1 MDDWLGFRL
10 LSYDP
15 AEGHTDQLRDLSLA
29 LATAELLNR
38 TLILPRLLWHR
49 DSNVY
54 TSEKKRLQLIR
65 TRPALSALVQAHTSV
80 PLLDNVS
87 LLLRAHTLPQCAD
100 DRAAADGCVLM
111 VEPPDIYTSV
121 SKMLRRLATLG
132 HARWLHFSS
141 MLDVLSAR
149 KQGRYPLATWESRM
163 VPAPCSLRYQPNVLA
178 AARAALRRVLP
189 PLHADAG
196 APGSG
201 PGRGHYLAAHVR
213 ALRRDKFKSECPEEW
228 LPRLVN
234 FVNFTA
240 AHLGALPSQLRQLYL
255 PSQPLSPT
263 SPTAMPPPTATL
275 YIATDDLD
283 AVLPRAA
290 AALAPWRVA
299 VVSARDA
306 EREGDVFERRL
317 GLDSEGTLMALDVAA
332 VLGAHA
338 FSPAPRSGLSVHF
351 AAMRRCDAGALCDPA
366 YATCVPYASSGC
378 GGAFPRTILDDPPR
392 CSPNWA
398 RGRYAGEP
406 LCLDAQGV
414 ERPYFCPPGSVPPP
428 GPRTCAASV
437 SHLVSRHVGS
447 HSR

>member
-1 MDDWLGFRL
+1 MDKPGRDRL

-15 AEGHTDQLRDLSLA
+15 GGGHTDQLRDLSLA

-38 TLILPRLLWHR
+38 TLILPRLVWHR

-54 TSEKKRLQLIR
+54 TSEKQRLQLIR

-80 PLLDNVS
+80 PLLDNVT

-189 PLHADAG
+189 PPHADAG

-201 PGRGHYLAAHVR
+201 LGRGHYLAAHVR
-213 ALRRDKFKSECPEEW
+213 ALRRDKFKSECAEEW

-234 FVNFTA
+234 FTA
-240 AHLGALPSQLRQLYL
+240 AHLGSHLGSQ

-263 SPTAMPPPTATL
+263 SPTAMPPPAATL
-275 YIATDDLD
+275 YVATDDLD
-283 AVLPRAA
+283 TVLPRAA

-306 EREGDVFERRL
+306 EREGDSFEQRL
-317 GLDSEGTLMALDVAA
+317 GLDSEGALMALDVAA

-338 FSPAPRSGLSVHF
+338 FSPAPRSGLSVHYT
-351 AAMRRCDAGALCDPA
+351 AMRRCNAGALCDPA
-366 YATCVPYASSGC
+366 YAACVPYASSGC
-378 GGAFPRTILDDPPR
+378 GGAFPRTILHDPPR
-392 CSPNWA
+392 CSLNRA

-406 LCLDAQGV
+406 LCMDAQGV

-428 GPRTCAASV
+428 GPRTCAAA
-437 SHLVSRHVGS
+437 VSR
-447 HSR
+447 R